1 MRHSPQEIFNTAA
14 RWLEAT
20 GSTPY
25 EARVVADHLTNANLR
40 GHDSHGVG
48 MIAMYALYQKDGRL
62 KSNTPARLVKDA
74 GSILQFSGDRGYGQR
89 VGFEATNAAIERAK
103 QNGICMY
110 TIANTCHLGR
120 IGTYGEQCADAG
132 MVSLH
137 FVNVN
142 QFDPLVAPYGGADA
156 RFGTNPFCCAIPAA
170 NNHGRFIL
178 DFATSIV
185 AMGKTRV
192 AFLAG
197 KHFDEPVII
206 DRNGNETADPAPMWR
221 EPRAA
226 LMPMGRYKAP

>member
-1 MRHSPQEIFNTAA
+1 
-14 RWLEAT
+14 
-20 GSTPY
+20 
-25 EARVVADHLTNANLR
+25 
-40 GHDSHGVG
+40 

-156 RFGTNPFCCAIPAA
+156 RSARTPSVVPFRQPTTTVDSSSTLQPPSWPWAKPA
-170 NNHGRFIL
+170 
-178 DFATSIV
+178 
-185 AMGKTRV
+185 
-192 AFLAG
+192 
-197 KHFDEPVII
+197 
-206 DRNGNETADPAPMWR
+206 
-221 EPRAA
+221 
-226 LMPMGRYKAP
+226 